1 MCELLNNLGTCKVA
15 IEVLTIL
22 VYVGKS
28 SGKQNVNSHV
38 GICFILQNILL
49 FLVLVTSVFRN
60 HALGI
65 FLKVD
70 NTYLLPQN

>member
-1 MCELLNNLGTCKVA
+1 MCELLNDLGTCKVA

-38 GICFILQNILL
+38 CIYFILQNILL
-49 FLVLVTSVFRN
+49 FPVLVTSVFSN

-65 FLKVD
+65 F
-70 NTYLLPQN
+70 